1 MGCGGKLIAEDEKEN
16 PKRRHGLRYRAIRG
30 TSVWNGC
37 GEINLILLVT

>member
-1 MGCGGKLIAEDEKEN
+1 MGCGGKLIAEKEKEN
-16 PKRRHGLRYRAIRG
+16 PKSRHGLRYRAIRG